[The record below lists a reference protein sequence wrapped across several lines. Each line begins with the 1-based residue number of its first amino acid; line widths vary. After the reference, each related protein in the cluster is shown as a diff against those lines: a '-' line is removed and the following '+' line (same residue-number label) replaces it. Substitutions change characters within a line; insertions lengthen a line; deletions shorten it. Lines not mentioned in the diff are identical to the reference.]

1 MKKILVITD
10 SAVCNH
16 DKAGKI
22 QSVNVFFQ
30 GRTERQ
36 VVKGVAGESFN
47 GNGDAGVIHKKP
59 HLDDGKPAFF
69 FADPHLALPFF

>member
-1 MKKILVITD
+1 MF
-10 SAVCNH
+10 
-16 DKAGKI
+16 
-22 QSVNVFFQ
+22 FFQ

-59 HLDDGKPAFF
+59 HLDDGKPALF